1 MRDLDDVRVLIRS
14 RSPFGPDRTE
24 NVIDQRFAS
33 LPRRLTFALGRWPL
47 DSAAVL
53 DVGCS
58 WGHCL
63 AHFGPGS
70 MGIDSSQDHVEF
82 CRALGLDARL
92 ADANAA
98 IPAPDGAFDFV
109 WVSDVIEHLDA
120 PRLLLRAAA
129 PKLKP
134 DGRLLL
140 FLTLLPRV
148 RLARKLLR
156 VRGIR
161 RFDADAH
168 HYQFTIDTAC
178 HMVERAGYSIESIC
192 VPMKAGSLLRGIT
205 PRAYIEARPD
215 AIADS
220 IATNAEQRNRAD
232 AG

>member
-1 MRDLDDVRVLIRS
+1 
-14 RSPFGPDRTE
+14 
-24 NVIDQRFAS
+24 
-33 LPRRLTFALGRWPL
+33 
-47 DSAAVL
+47 
-53 DVGCS
+53 
-58 WGHCL
+58 
-63 AHFGPGS
+63 

-168 HYQFTIDTAC
+168 HYQFTIDT
-178 HMVERAGYSIESIC
+178 G
-192 VPMKAGSLLRGIT
+192 VPHGRTRRLLHRVDLRSHEGGLASPWNHTARLHRGT
-205 PRAYIEARPD
+205 
-215 AIADS
+215 S
-220 IATNAEQRNRAD
+220 
-232 AG
+232 